1 MDKEFIDYVLQCYA
15 VELDEF
21 QALLIKI
28 NKNTKDLINKE
39 KSIDNFKSKLLTY
52 CLFNLKKE

>member
-15 VELDEF
+15 AEFDEF
-21 QALLIKI
+21 QALLAMV
-28 NKNTKDLINKE
+28 NKNSEGLIDKE

-52 CLFNLKKE
+52 FLFNLKKE

>member
-15 VELDEF
+15 TELDEF
-21 QALLIKI
+21 QALLIKL
-28 NKNTKDLINKE
+28 NENAKGLINKE

-52 CLFNLKKE
+52 SLFNLKKE